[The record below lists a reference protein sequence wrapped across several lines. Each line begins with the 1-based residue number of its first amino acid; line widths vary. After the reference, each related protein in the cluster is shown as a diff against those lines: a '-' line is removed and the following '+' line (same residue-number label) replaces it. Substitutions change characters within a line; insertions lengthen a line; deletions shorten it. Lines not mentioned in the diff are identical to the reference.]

1 MEYLTPKD
9 FEDDNPLSTVSR
21 RVFIKG
27 LGFVSVSLLVGTMGG
42 CDKLA
47 DAIKNRPVRRRL
59 RTGSAEVDAEINTNR
74 NAVQA
79 MKGLNT
85 SIGWEAQA
93 LIHGNAN
100 NFTFCEHGTQKVKL
114 FARSEEHT

>member
-9 FEDDNPLSTVSR
+9 FEDNDPLSTVSR

-59 RTGSAEVDAEINTNR
+59 RTGSAEVDADINTYR
-74 NAVQA
+74 TAVQN
-79 MKGLNT
+79 MKNLASNIST
-85 SIGWEAQA
+85 SWEAQA

-100 NFTFCEHGTQKVKL
+100 NFTFCE
-114 FARSEEHT
+114 

>member
-9 FEDDNPLSTVSR
+9 FADDNPLSTVSR

-27 LGFVSVSLLVGTMGG
+27 LGFVSVALLVSTLGG

-59 RTGSAEVDAEINTNR
+59 RTGSPEVDADINTYR
-74 NAVQA
+74 NAVQQIVHQRSVCKKSRWLRIHRCWA
-79 MKGLNT
+79 GLIT
-85 SIGWEAQA
+85 ARG
-93 LIHGNAN
+93 
-100 NFTFCEHGTQKVKL
+100 
-114 FARSEEHT
+114 ARSHEHNFSAK

>member
-9 FEDDNPLSTVSR
+9 FEDSDPLSTVSR

-59 RTGSAEVDAEINTNR
+59 RTGSSEVDADINTYR
-74 NAVQA
+74 NAVA
-79 MKGLNT
+79 AIKGNNGST
-85 SIGWEAQA
+85 GWEAQA
-93 LIHGNAN
+93 LIHGNN
-100 NFTFCEHGTQKVKL
+100 VQFTFCEHGTIH
-114 FARSEEHT
+114 FFDWH